1 MRWALGQG
9 IRKVQS
15 WKSMWRVGE
24 CVWHSCQKMQGDA
37 KNTRTS
43 GPHLHTWWCQEHQD
57 TKSSSTSLTIVFL
70 HPKKQEDTK
79 NARTSGPI
87 PRPHIVLS
95 NPRRPRYLL
104 LYCAFRLSLQILLY
118 WLNVAK
124 MMKMKPLTIIVA
136 MLLCI
141 FVSGPQAAQWVSL
154 TSSQL

>member
-9 IRKVQS
+9 IRNGQP
-15 WKSMWRVGE
+15 WKSMWRAGE

-43 GPHLHTWWCQEHQD
+43 VHTSTRGDAKNTRTPSPVPQVLLLFFFILKNRKISRTPGPHL
-57 TKSSSTSLTIVFL
+57 
-70 HPKKQEDTK
+70 
-79 NARTSGPI
+79 
-87 PRPHIVLS
+87 HIVLS
-95 NPRRPRYLL
+95 NPRRHRYLL